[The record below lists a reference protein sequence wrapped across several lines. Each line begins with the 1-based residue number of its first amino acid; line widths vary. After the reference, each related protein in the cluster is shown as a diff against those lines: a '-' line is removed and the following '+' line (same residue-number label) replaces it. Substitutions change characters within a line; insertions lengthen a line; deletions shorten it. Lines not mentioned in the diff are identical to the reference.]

1 MASALKI
8 QMLLDQKRRRRAA
21 IAPIPTIP
29 RTPAVG
35 RGIATV
41 LEIDRSIS
49 MVDEPMLSPEPVF
62 DAGGLKKLLMLESPS
77 AGLVS
82 PNGVGS
88 KAASFEERPLAH
100 GAEGDTMLS
109 PEKNSTSRVPSIER
123 CESARF
129 A

>member
-1 MASALKI
+1 M
-8 QMLLDQKRRRRAA
+8 DQIRRRRAA

-29 RTPAVG
+29 RTAAVG
-35 RGIATV
+35 RGTATV

-49 MVDEPMLSPEPVF
+49 ANDEPLLRPEPML

-82 PNGVGS
+82 PNGIGS
-88 KAASFEERPLAH
+88 RAASFAERPSAH
-100 GAEGDTMLS
+100 GAEGDTMLRF
-109 PEKNSTSRVPSIER
+109 EKKSALRLLSIER
-123 CESARF
+123 GEVARF